1 MTNCPLYLDHAATT
15 PVLPAVC
22 EAMNDAM
29 ERWANPSSPHAAGRS
44 AGRALEEARARIA
57 KALDWDGELIL
68 TSGASESI
76 SIALQR
82 ASVPAHAVGATEHDA
97 VLRAAPDAFRLPV
110 EPDGVI
116 AFEDLSEFAA
126 HSPGGLFAVQQVNNE
141 TGVIQPL
148 DDIAQIV
155 RLNEGKLFADCSQS
169 AGKLPLPTAAD
180 VIAISA
186 HKFGGPPGIGALL
199 LRDLSLLRPSGG
211 QEQGYRAGTQNVPGA
226 IGMAVALEQDF
237 GWLARAAT
245 LRAMLDDEIV
255 AAGGEVVAHSSP
267 RLPTIASYRMPGK
280 SSQAQLVRFD
290 MAGIAVSAGSAC
302 SSGTIKPSHVLT
314 SMGWSAEAASEVVRV
329 SFGPKT
335 SETDIDRFL
344 TLWKQMAP

>member
-15 PVLPAVC
+15 PVLPAVR

-110 EPDGVI
+110 ELDGVI

-237 GWLARAAT
+237 GWLARAAK